1 MIMKRQKI
9 LRLYLGR
16 DSEKNNGD
24 NKKHKR
30 HEKIDKRLYIKKPK
44 GRTSRKD
51 TQKDRK
57 EQISNTSYYAIT
69 KTSNY

>member
-24 NKKHKR
+24 HEEHKR
-30 HEKIDKRLYIKKPK
+30 HENIENGPYIKKPK
-44 GRTSRKD
+44 GRIIL
-51 TQKDRK
+51 KDRHSERSERTDIK
-57 EQISNTSYYAIT
+57 HFILRDYEN
-69 KTSNY
+69 K